1 MEAFQRVSS
10 SQENTVHNK
19 TFVVAPVQMILAPWW
34 RYSLRFF
41 LVSRSTNA
49 HRFPHHLPAWYL
61 LMHPSIPILE
71 WKGNLTG
78 TTWVFIKCLMC
89 GARVHRGYN
98 ASAYGS
104 FRHLLNL
111 ICQVTKML
119 RVIAIE
125 QSTVC
130 FTADSLPRVWWSG
143 SFSQSGLGTKSLL
156 SPPPREGHRLQTGW
170 KSSQELTGC
179 NWPEYVIG

>member
-1 MEAFQRVSS
+1 MEAFQNLINISIWRVSS

-19 TFVVAPVQMILAPWW
+19 TFVVAPVQMILVPWW
-34 RYSLRFF
+34 LYSLWFLSRFQGWQMHTDSLITYQHDTYSCIQVF
-41 LVSRSTNA
+41 L
-49 HRFPHHLPAWYL
+49 L
-61 LMHPSIPILE
+61 
-71 WKGNLTG
+71 G
-78 TTWVFIKCLMC
+78 WVFIRCLMC
-89 GARVHRGYN
+89 GARVYRGYN

-119 RVIAIE
+119 RVIAVK

-143 SFSQSGLGTKSLL
+143 SFSQSGLETKSLL

-179 NWPEYVIG
+179 NWPV